1 MHAVTLEDIK
11 GVQAAPFQAKQAT
24 AVYAPSLLA
33 AAVATLVIHIAV
45 LAIGGP
51 HMVLASNLI
60 QLVFPM
66 VAVGVSIHQRAMSVD
81 AVERRC
87 WTAIGAAFSIWSS
100 AQLLYLFFM
109 YLPAATILGIRLD
122 DALWVL
128 FGLPLLLA
136 VHTTH
141 DELDTVQWA
150 DRVQAIFFFVVL
162 YLMVFLRQGRMTLNT
177 AYLIQNAALLL
188 CCMLRLPICTTAR
201 ERRFFLRLTIFLLL
215 YGLFETV
222 GDLLYRR
229 GWAPGS
235 LVDLTWTIPVASF
248 IILVQHDALVTR
260 EVREQASRLVIV
272 VRRMRGLSISA
283 LTFLTMGVS
292 ALLAIHHP
300 VPGGLCI
307 AACFALFALRT
318 SAREHAWD
326 QAHGQLQ
333 ETVLKD
339 PLTGLA
345 NRIQLHAN
353 LSANLSAG
361 ATPALLFVDLDR
373 FKNINDSLGHAL
385 GDRLLIEVAARLRK
399 SSPRGSLVC
408 RIGGDEFV
416 VLAPVGEPK
425 AAEMAGETILGAL
438 RLPYE
443 IGEHVLRSSASIGIV
458 LASTNDEV
466 DDLMRTAD
474 HAMYR
479 AKQLG
484 KDRVQLFDAGMLA
497 QVHNRWRLESDLRL
511 TVERSEIEIAF
522 QPILTLRGGAI
533 DGFEALARWS
543 HPSQGN
549 IPPCDFIPL
558 AEETGLILK
567 LGAQVL
573 EKACRQV
580 ASWNK
585 EWETQYTVSVNVSP
599 RQFAQ
604 ADFVSQVLATLQRTG
619 LPPRLLRLEITE
631 SVLLVHEET
640 VREILSEARSHG
652 IRISLDDFGT
662 GYSSLSF
669 LLNLPVDEV
678 KVDRSFVSDMH
689 RDPQRRELVR
699 TVVQLGHSLGK
710 RVVAEG
716 VETEHEL
723 SALAAMGC
731 ECAQGWLIGRP
742 LSAKAMETDLA
753 AITARN
759 ARPESQPQHGTS
771 PLQRRGEL
779 HAQWAAALLS

>member
-1 MHAVTLEDIK
+1 M
-11 GVQAAPFQAKQAT
+11 GVQAESFRERKAAFT
-24 AVYAPSLLA
+24 YAFPLLA
-33 AAVATLVIHIAV
+33 LAIVTLVIHVAIVAMGNQHRV
-45 LAIGGP
+45 LN
-51 HMVLASNLI
+51 SNLI
-60 QLVFPM
+60 QLVFPLLT
-66 VAVGVSIHQRAMSVD
+66 VGVSLHQRAVSGD
-81 AVERRC
+81 AVEKRC
-87 WTAIGAAFSIWSS
+87 WTAVATAFSIWSG
-100 AQLLYLFFM
+100 AQLLYMYFM
-109 YLPAATILGIRLD
+109 YIPVSEILGIRLD

-141 DELDTVQWA
+141 DELDVVQWA

-162 YLMVFLRQGRMTLNT
+162 YLMVFLRDGRMTLSN

-188 CCMLRLPICTTAR
+188 CCMLRIPICTTAR
-201 ERRFFLRLTIFLLL
+201 ERRFFLRLAIFLLI
-215 YGLFETV
+215 YGLLETV
-222 GDLLYRR
+222 GEVLYRR
-229 GWAPGS
+229 GWQAGT

-248 IILVQHDALVTR
+248 LILTQLDALSAR
-260 EVREQASRLVIV
+260 EGRERASRLVIV

-292 ALLAIHHP
+292 ALLATHHP
-300 VPGGLCI
+300 LLGGFCI

-333 ETVLKD
+333 ETILKD
-339 PLTGLA
+339 ALTGLA
-345 NRIQLHAN
+345 NRTQLHAS
-353 LSANLSAG
+353 LSASLFAG
-361 ATPALLFVDLDR
+361 AQPALLFVDLDR
-373 FKNINDSLGHAL
+373 FKSINDSLGHAL
-385 GDRLLIEVAARLRK
+385 GDRLLIEVAVRLRK
-399 SSPRGSLVC
+399 SSPQGSLVC

-416 VLAPVGEPK
+416 VLARGGEAK
-425 AAEMAGETILGAL
+425 EAELAGESILQAL
-438 RLPYE
+438 RLPYR

-458 LASTNDEV
+458 LASPNSDV

-484 KDRVQLFDAGMLA
+484 KDRVQLFNASMLA
-497 QVHNRWRLESDLRL
+497 QIHNRWQLESDLRL
-511 TVERSEIEIAF
+511 TVERSEIEVAF
-522 QPILTLRGGAI
+522 QPILTVQGGAI

-543 HPSQGN
+543 HPTHGN
-549 IPPCDFIPL
+549 VPPSEFIQL

-573 EKACRQV
+573 EKACLQV

-585 EWETQYTVSVNVSP
+585 AWESQYSVSVNVSP
-599 RQFAQ
+599 RQFAE
-604 ADFVSQVLATLQRTG
+604 ADFVAQVLATLQRTG
-619 LPPRLLRLEITE
+619 LPPQLLRLEITE
-631 SVLLVHEET
+631 SVLLVHEDT
-640 VREILSEARSHG
+640 VKGILSEARFHG

-723 SALAAMGC
+723 SELAAMGC
-731 ECAQGWLIGRP
+731 ECAQGWLISRP
-742 LSAKAMETDLA
+742 LSAKRIESDLA

-759 ARPESQPQHGTS
+759 ARPQSHTLPHHGANS
-771 PLQRRGEL
+771 MQRRGEI
-779 HAQWAAALLS
+779 HAEWAAKLRSETVS

>member
-1 MHAVTLEDIK
+1 MTLETPK
-11 GVQAAPFQAKQAT
+11 GVQAAPFQARQIN
-24 AVYAPSLLA
+24 AVYAPLLWSLVVTA
-33 AAVATLVIHIAV
+33 LVIHVAV
-45 LAIGGP
+45 LSIGGQ
-51 HMVLASNLI
+51 HRVLASNLI
-60 QLVFPM
+60 QLVFSLSAIGLS
-66 VAVGVSIHQRAMSVD
+66 VHQRTMGVD
-81 AVERRC
+81 AVETRC
-87 WTAIGAAFSIWSS
+87 WTAVATAFSIWSG
-100 AQLLYLFFM
+100 AQLLYLYFM
-109 YLPAATILGIRLD
+109 YFPVATILGIRLD

-141 DELDTVQWA
+141 DELDAVQWA
-150 DRVQAIFFFVVL
+150 DRVQAIFFFFVL
-162 YLMVFLRQGRMTLNT
+162 YVMVFLRDRPMSLSNV
-177 AYLIQNAALLL
+177 YLTQNGALLL
-188 CCMLRLPICTTAR
+188 CCMLRIPICTTAR
-201 ERRFFLRLTIFLLL
+201 ERRFFLRLAVFLLS
-215 YGLFETV
+215 YGLLETGGEV
-222 GDLLYRR
+222 LYRR
-229 GWAPGS
+229 GWQPGS
-235 LVDLTWTIPVASF
+235 IVDLIWTIPVASF
-248 IILVQHDALVTR
+248 ISLALHDALAAPDS
-260 EVREQASRLVIV
+260 REQSSRLVIV

-283 LTFLTMGVS
+283 LTFLTMAVS
-292 ALLAIHHP
+292 ALLAAHHP
-300 VPGGLCI
+300 LLGGFCI
-307 AACFALFALRT
+307 AACFGLFALRT
-318 SAREHAWD
+318 SAREYAWD

-333 ETVLKD
+333 EAVLKD
-339 PLTGLA
+339 ALTGLA
-345 NRIQLHAN
+345 NRIQLHAS
-353 LSANLSAG
+353 LAASLSAG
-361 ATPALLFVDLDR
+361 VQPALLFVDLDR

-399 SSPRGSLVC
+399 ASPRASLVC

-416 VLAPVGEPK
+416 VLALVKEAK
-425 AAEMAGETILGAL
+425 EAETIGETILHAL
-438 RLPYE
+438 RSPYE
-443 IGEHVLRSSASIGIV
+443 IGDHVLRSTASIGVV
-458 LASTNDEV
+458 LASANYEV

-497 QVHNRWRLESDLRL
+497 QIHNRWRLESDLRL

-522 QPILTLRGGAI
+522 QPILTIQGGTI

-543 HPSQGN
+543 HPTHGN
-549 IPPCDFIPL
+549 IPPCEFIRL

-585 EWETQYTVSVNVSP
+585 AWETQYSVNVNVSP
-599 RQFAQ
+599 RQFAE

-619 LPPRLLRLEITE
+619 LSPQLLRLEITE
-631 SVLLVHEET
+631 TVLLVHEDT
-640 VREILSEARSHG
+640 VRGILSEARSHG

-723 SALAAMGC
+723 SELAAMGC
-731 ECAQGWLIGRP
+731 ECAQGWLISRP
-742 LSAKAMETDLA
+742 LSAKAMEADLA

-759 ARPESQPQHGTS
+759 ARPESHPQQSGSTNVM
-771 PLQRRGEL
+771 QRRGEL
-779 HAQWAAALLS
+779 HAQWAAALLA